1 MKTFEEFLDEAR
13 ELRNISTSKK
23 SGTMPIPGAEG
34 ASRKDVA
41 RAGFRK
47 RGPVQDPKV
56 EKSGEDVPVWVRTHK
71 SKGDYAA
78 HTAKKAH
85 KEGDKGIG
93 SKMGELRKQF
103 HKSGS
108 TKDSEVHDI
117 TVGSPKKNIKEPG
130 QKARAFVK
138 TLKDVKDKMKERRG
152 VATNTPTAISSSGK
166 KRKRSDEEGAE
177 QRGRIYQKLGM
188 GERNPKTGVQM
199 AKLKDSFDGKT
210 FGVFI
215 LEVNRPEK
223 GSDEERSRWDRVKAS
238 LDAKENHSDYIIGTG
253 GRDKNGVQ
261 RYGLKNKSS
270 RTNQQQNRTS
280 RLSDVDSDLDSDLKQ
295 KGDKKATTIKGRE
308 KEHHHL
314 TPISQSSKEFMGL
327 SPEER
332 KAKREKDAQG
342 GKFHGSDPRNLAQTD
357 GSKGGSGIPHRG
369 QGGYHSRQKAVG
381 KGGSIQ
387 DFGSEKEIVAVKKGI
402 ERRGYSELKK
412 FAKEKGIETPK
423 MQRQREMRARMAS
436 NAKARGFD

>member
-223 GSDEERSRWDRVKAS
+223 GSDEERSRWDRVKAA
-238 LDAKENHSDYIIGTG
+238 LDAKDNPGEFYIGTL

-261 RYGLKNKSS
+261 KYGTKGKDAKQNQLKN
-270 RTNQQQNRTS
+270 RVS
-280 RLSDVDSDLDSDLKQ
+280 RLADIDSDLDKERRKQ
-295 KGDKKATTIKGRE
+295 GGEKATTIIGRG

-314 TPISQSSKEFMGL
+314 TKISDSAKEFKGL
-327 SPEER
+327 TPEQR
-332 KAKREKDAQG
+332 KEKREKDAKA
-342 GKFHGSDPRNLAQTD
+342 GKFHGSDPRNIAQTD
-357 GSKGGSGIPHRG
+357 GPEGGTGIPHRG
-369 QGGYHSRQKAVG
+369 EGGYHSRQKAVG

-387 DFGSEKEIVAVKKGI
+387 DIGSEKEIVAAQ
-402 ERRGYSELKK
+402 RRVARQGSASEKL
-412 FAKEKGIETPK
+412 AREKGIETPK